1 MGAPLL
7 HVPTKD
13 GVLPP
18 DMKYGGVPHTR
29 RFFTDSFYT
38 EEAEIEVRFF
48 SEFFLLILTP
58 FPANFA

>member
-13 GVLPP
+13 GVLLP

-48 SEFFLLILTP
+48 SEFFFVNLNPIP
-58 FPANFA
+58 C